1 MSIDGGEWKAGSE
14 VSKSKLPGWLRPFG
28 IHKVIA
34 LFTEFD
40 EHLASDQAYAD
51 HVGRGLDMWTAAGSF
66 TIYTLAA
73 ILLFIIN

>member
-1 MSIDGGEWKAGSE
+1 MSK
-14 VSKSKLPGWLRPFG
+14 VPGWFRSIG
-28 IHKVIA
+28 IHKAIA
-34 LFTEFD
+34 IFTQFD
-40 EHLASDQAYAD
+40 EHLASDQAFAD